1 MIGPS
6 PMPDSGTSSSARL
19 IALCFV
25 FAVSAALMMFGA
37 EDTPASSFI
46 LTVGT
51 FFAFAFGLL
60 LFRELAG
67 SLRPS
72 RIRSYLLPDS
82 ADDD

>member
-1 MIGPS
+1 
-6 PMPDSGTSSSARL
+6 MPDSGNSSAARL

-25 FAVSAALMMFGA
+25 FAVSAALMGFGTGNTA
-37 EDTPASSFI
+37 ASGLI

-67 SLRPS
+67 SLSLS

-82 ADDD
+82 ADDE